1 MKVDYRE
8 IKDLKQ
14 DDMYSTLGNG
24 RTIYRVIS
32 IREVEETNYIF
43 LTVQTFDF
51 QLNKFAKVVTKKYT
65 SNETI
70 SMRTYGQVLNRV
82 FYGVIK

>member
-32 IREVEETNYIF
+32 TREVEGSNYIF

-65 SNETI
+65 SSETI